1 MTPLNLPAFWQ
12 KRQASLKTALLLFLA
27 LRLFLTGWSVLAVAL
42 VPIPT
47 TPDEAVRPYLG
58 ADILTE
64 GPAGLLLGPWQRFDA
79 NRYLRIARQGYAA
92 VEDSVFPP
100 LYPLLIRAVS
110 ELLPIPSPTTAGM
123 TATGI
128 TAGILISNL
137 ACLGVFYLLHRQT
150 VARLGANNANRA
162 LIYFALFPTAFFL
175 FAPYTESLFI
185 FWVLA
190 SLSSAEQGKWARAG
204 IFAAL
209 SALTRAAGV
218 LLIIPLAYAAWQTRP
233 RWQPLLWSAL
243 PAVAFLAF
251 LAYRHW
257 LGLPPINQV
266 YAQFWHQT
274 TALPGADLLAA
285 LSTLLTGQGARAGE
299 ITLIFDFL
307 TPFLLLAA
315 TIIAFR
321 RYGAT
326 IGLYAAAMLLFILLP
341 HSQLKPLYS
350 FTRYALPFFPLF
362 WWAAEAS
369 QTPWPRRLILY
380 PSLLLYLYLSG
391 QFFLWGW
398 VG

>member
-1 MTPLNLPAFWQ
+1 MRQFDFQTAVRE
-12 KRQASLKTALLLFLA
+12 RQASLKMAVGLFLA
-27 LRLFLTGWSVLAVAL
+27 LRLVLFGWGALAVTL

-47 TPDEAVRPYLG
+47 APDEAVRPYLG

-64 GPAGLLLGPWQRFDA
+64 GASGLLLGPWQRFDA

-100 LYPLLIRAVS
+100 LYPLLIRAAS
-110 ELLPIPSPTTAGM
+110 RLLPFNTPTAAGM
-123 TATGI
+123 TA
-128 TAGILISNL
+128 AILISNL
-137 ACLGVFYLLHRQT
+137 ACLSVFYLLHRQT
-150 VARLGANNANRA
+150 VARLGVSSANRA
-162 LIYFALFPTAFFL
+162 LTYFALFPTAFFL

-185 FWVLA
+185 CLVLA
-190 SLSSAEQGKWARAG
+190 SLGAAEQGKWARAG

-209 SALTRAAGV
+209 SALTRTTGV
-218 LLIIPLAYAAWQTRP
+218 LLVIPLAYAAWQTRS
-233 RWQPLLWSAL
+233 RWLPLLWSAL
-243 PAVAFLAF
+243 PGAAFLTF

-285 LSTLLTGQGARAGE
+285 LSPLLTGQGARAGE
-299 ITLIFDFL
+299 ITLIFDFF
-307 TPFLLLAA
+307 TPLLLLA
-315 TIIAFR
+315 TTVVAFR

-326 IGLYAAAMLLFILLP
+326 IGLYTAALLLFMLLP
-341 HSQLKPLYS
+341 HSELKPLYS

-362 WWAAEAS
+362 WWAGETS
-369 QTPWPRRLILY
+369 QTPWRRRLILY